1 LEAAAE
7 TGGRK
12 LSARASQGFKA
23 LVIIVI
29 ALALLAAVIDELTP
43 HAGGPASSSYATSA
57 DGLAGYA
64 ELLTRAGHSVARLR
78 VAPAQAALDP
88 RETVVLLDPSVV
100 LPDDVSALR
109 RFLAAGGRLIAGGP
123 EPGAWVSELIG
134 NSPVWG
140 AAGQT
145 TSTPLLPVPET
156 AGVRV
161 VQSAGE
167 GSWSDAGGTL
177 PVLGDPRS
185 SLLTVRSLGA
195 GRISLLADA
204 SPLQN
209 RLLADADNAQ
219 LGLALA
225 GEPGRP
231 VAFDEAAHGYG
242 QSGGLAALPTRW
254 KWALLGAVA
263 AALLAV
269 AARIRRLGPAEPPP
283 APALPPRRAHV
294 EALASA
300 LARTGQPGQ
309 AAEPVHR
316 HARALVLRRAG
327 LPASASAEELDEA
340 AARLGLDPA
349 EVRAITPPE
358 LADGDV
364 LAAGSALAKLSGV
377 PS

>member
-1 LEAAAE
+1 V
-7 TGGRK
+7 
-12 LSARASQGFKA
+12 SARATQGLKA

-29 ALALLAAVIDELTP
+29 AFALVAAVVERLTP
-43 HAGGPASSSYATSA
+43 HSSGPASSSYATSA

-64 ELLTRAGHSVARLR
+64 ELLTKAGHSVTRLR
-78 VAPAQAALDP
+78 IAPARAALDP

-109 RFLAAGGRLIAGGP
+109 RFVAAGGRLIAGGP
-123 EPGAWVSELIG
+123 EPGAWLSELIG
-134 NSPVWG
+134 NSPVWS

-145 TSTPLLPVPET
+145 TSTPLVPVAET
-156 AGVRV
+156 GGVGV

-167 GSWSDAGGTL
+167 GTWSDAGGTL

-185 SLLTVRSLGA
+185 SLLTVTSLGA
-195 GRISLLADA
+195 GRISLLADS

-219 LGLALA
+219 LGLSLA
-225 GEPGRP
+225 GPGRP

-242 QSGGLAALPTRW
+242 HSSGLAALPTRW
-254 KWALLGAVA
+254 KWALIGALA

-269 AARIRRLGPAEPPP
+269 AARIRRLGPAQPPP
-283 APALPPRRAHV
+283 AVALPPRRAHV

-327 LPASASAEELDEA
+327 LPSSASADELGEA

-349 EVRAITPPE
+349 EVRAVTTSA
-358 LADGDV
+358 LGDGDV